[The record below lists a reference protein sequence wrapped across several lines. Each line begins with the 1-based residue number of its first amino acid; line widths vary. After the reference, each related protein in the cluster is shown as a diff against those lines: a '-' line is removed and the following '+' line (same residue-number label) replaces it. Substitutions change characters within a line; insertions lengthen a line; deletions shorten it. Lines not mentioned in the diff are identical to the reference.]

1 MTLLAGEHD
10 ITMFTETTSTKS
22 YQILDVLK
30 HEQFN
35 ELTNANDIALV
46 TTLRTIIY
54 DAGTSNVCL
63 PIK

>member
-1 MTLLAGEHD
+1 MTLLVGEHD
-10 ITMFTETTSTKS
+10 ITMSNETTSTKS
-22 YQILDVLK
+22 YQIMNVVR
-30 HEQFN
+30 HEEFN

-46 TTLRTIIY
+46 ITLRTMIY

>member
-10 ITMFTETTSTKS
+10 ITKLNETLFTKA
-22 YQILDVLK
+22 YKIVNVLR

-35 ELTNANDIALV
+35 EQTNANDIALV
-46 TTLRTIIY
+46 ITLYTMIY